1 MVRKTSVKLLLSVD
15 RIAIVLTHGE
25 LLKIITAG
33 QKKVMCDLQ
42 PVLFAER
49 TTTIRS
55 LALFLWAGP

>member
-33 QKKVMCDLQ
+33 QKKSDVRSTTRFVRGEAVIFCQSDL
-42 PVLFAER
+42 A
-49 TTTIRS
+49 
-55 LALFLWAGP
+55 